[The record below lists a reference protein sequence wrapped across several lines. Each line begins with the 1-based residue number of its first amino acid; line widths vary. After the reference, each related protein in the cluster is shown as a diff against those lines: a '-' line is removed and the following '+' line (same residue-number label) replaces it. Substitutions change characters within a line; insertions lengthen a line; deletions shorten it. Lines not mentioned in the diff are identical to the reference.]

1 MIVKNLWRR
10 KTRTLLTLLGIA
22 SGMENMFSATIA
34 DLTVGQKDAMMLI
47 FSSVD
52 ESVGDELR
60 QIEGVKQVAGTVVGI
75 VQMPESPYFVV
86 MGEDPR
92 GFAMAHYR
100 LVAGGPITGRK
111 QILLGKVAAKNFK
124 KEVGETFHVNGLSYR
139 VAGIYETGLGLEDG
153 GAVMGLEDAQ
163 RSFGKRDKVT
173 YFVLK

>member
-22 SGMENMFSATIA
+22 VGVAAVVALSAFGEGIAGGMENMFSATIA

-86 MGEDPR
+86 MGETR
-92 GFAMAHYR
+92 
-100 LVAGGPITGRK
+100 AGSPWRTI
-111 QILLGKVAAKNFK
+111 A
-124 KEVGETFHVNGLSYR
+124 
-139 VAGIYETGLGLEDG
+139 
-153 GAVMGLEDAQ
+153 
-163 RSFGKRDKVT
+163 
-173 YFVLK
+173 

>member
-10 KTRTLLTLLGIA
+10 KTRTLLTLLGIAVGVAAVVALSAFGEGIA

-75 VQMPESPYFVV
+75 LQMPESPYFVV

-100 LVAGGPITGRK
+100 LIAGGPIAGRR
-111 QILLGKVAAKNFK
+111 QILLGKVAARN
-124 KEVGETFHVNGLSYR
+124 SAR
-139 VAGIYETGLGLEDG
+139 
-153 GAVMGLEDAQ
+153 
-163 RSFGKRDKVT
+163 RSTSTD
-173 YFVLK
+173 